1 MKLTAYDREILMA
14 CRAVWSGTANEGQQ
28 KRFMEWLV
36 LNACHVGSL
45 SFDETS
51 DRVTAFRDG
60 ERHIGIQLVRM
71 REQEGLK
78 QLEAWEATRPKPSVN
93 QRQEAK
99 ND

>member
-1 MKLTAYDREILMA
+1 MKPTIYDREILNA
-14 CRAVWSGTANEGQQ
+14 CRAMWSGTANDGQQ

-45 SFDETS
+45 SFDEAS
-51 DRVTAFRDG
+51 DRVSAFRDG

-78 QLEAWEATRPKPSVN
+78 QLEAWEAIKPKPSVKP
-93 QRQEAK
+93 EARGK
-99 ND
+99 E